1 MSRHPLTGYPAFR
14 PLEEI
19 ERLRTERD
27 TAIAHLDDA
36 DKENDRLREK
46 NQRQFDRIGRL
57 GEERD
62 SLRDRLTRWCKQ
74 ATRAESRLSAIR
86 EIAEGY
92 EDGAPD
98 APAWVRAFMTIA
110 GICDGEYVR

>member
-27 TAIAHLDDA
+27 TAIAHLDDR
-36 DKENDRLREK
+36 DRDVERLR
-46 NQRQFDRIGRL
+46 
-57 GEERD
+57 
-62 SLRDRLTRWCKQ
+62 SRLTKI
-74 ATRAESRLSAIR
+74 A

-98 APAWVRAFMTIA
+98 APAYAKAFGRIA
-110 GICDGEYVR
+110 SICDGEVVP